1 VRQNILPYA
10 ETVTKTVVVRASIIA
25 LAPLVTVGTLALVFG
40 LSFGGGA
47 APLEL
52 IDPGAGVRWGLPLSM
67 LILRIASSV
76 MLGALL
82 LHAFAIPLRH
92 PVAERLSQIAS
103 GAAVVWVVA
112 SATTAFFTFLA
123 VYVEPVSLDD
133 RFGRLLTFFFA
144 QTEIGQA
151 WLWSTLFVGVASVL
165 VIVARSYPTIFL
177 TGLLGV
183 VALWPLAEQ
192 GHAAGTE
199 AHNQAVMASF
209 LHSVF
214 VAFWIGGVA
223 ALAMVWRMVNTD
235 RTVLQATLTRYSTIA
250 LVSAIVVAASGS
262 MNAWVRVGSVSGL
275 ASPYG
280 VLVVAKMVLLT
291 ILIGFGVVYR
301 AWLIRR
307 FTNDQASSAKTVL
320 GGVFVGELAIMG
332 LAIGM
337 AVALSRTPT
346 PVPDIPATN
355 RFGAT
360 PAEILTGKPLP
371 PEYDW
376 TKLFTVWEVDV
387 LWGLIGL
394 FTILFY
400 LQGSIRLAKRG
411 DHWPIGRTVSFVSG
425 MVLLIFSTSSGMAV
439 YGMYLFSVHMMGHML
454 LSMAIPVL
462 LVLGGPVT
470 LAARAIEARSDG
482 SWGAREWVMNTVH
495 SKYVETI
502 GHPLIAAPLF
512 AFSLIAFYYSPLF
525 EWALADHLGHHWM
538 VFHFV
543 ASGYIFAQ
551 MLVGVDPQR
560 HRPVYPIR
568 LIVVLAT
575 MAFHAFFG
583 LSLIMGTGLL
593 APEWYG
599 AMGREWGA
607 DPLSDQQTGGE
618 IAWSLG
624 EIPTLALAILIA
636 IGWSR
641 EGDRESKRLDRQA
654 DRDDDKAL
662 RDYNEMLQARARA
675 DRGPSR
681 R

>member
-1 VRQNILPYA
+1 MLVSRGVLTAILP
-10 ETVTKTVVVRASIIA
+10 
-25 LAPLVTVGTLALVFG
+25 LVIVGILALVLG
-40 LSFGGGA
+40 LAFGGGA

-52 IDPGAGVRWGLPLSM
+52 IDPGAAVRWGLPLSM
-67 LILRIASSV
+67 FVVRLASSLT
-76 MLGALL
+76 LGALL
-82 LHAFAIPLRH
+82 LVAFALPVTH
-92 PVAERLSQIAS
+92 PAAQRLLQVASVS
-103 GAAVVWVVA
+103 AVVWVVA
-112 SATTAFFTFLA
+112 SAVTAFLTFLA

-151 WLWSTLFVGVASVL
+151 WLWSIVFAGAVSV
-165 VIVARSYPTIFL
+165 VIIVARSYPSIFL
-177 TGLLGV
+177 TGVLAV

-192 GHAAGTE
+192 GHASGTE

-214 VAFWIGGVA
+214 VAFWIGGLI
-223 ALAMVWRMVNTD
+223 ALVIVWRGF
-235 RTVLQATLTRYSTIA
+235 RGERALLSSTLTRFSTIA

-262 MNAWVRVGSVSGL
+262 MNAWVRVGSMAGL
-275 ASPYG
+275 ASTYG
-280 VLVVAKMVLLT
+280 ILVMTKMVLLT
-291 ILIGFGVVYR
+291 VLITFGVFYR

-307 FTNDQASSAKTVL
+307 FVDEVTPSGGKTLV
-320 GGVFVGELAIMG
+320 GVFVGELAIMG
-332 LAIGM
+332 LALGF

-346 PVPDIPATN
+346 PVPDDPLVD

-360 PAEILTGKPLP
+360 PAEILTGRPLP
-371 PEYDW
+371 EEYVW
-376 TKLFTVWEVDV
+376 TKLFTVWEVDL
-387 LWGLIGL
+387 LWALIGV
-394 FTILFY
+394 FAIAFY
-400 LQGSIRLAKRG
+400 LMGVWRLVRRG
-411 DHWPIGRTVSFVSG
+411 DRWSVGRTVSFVSG
-425 MVLLIFSTSSGMAV
+425 MILLIFATSSGIAL
-439 YGMYLFSVHMMGHML
+439 YGYYLFSVHMMGHML
-454 LSMAIPVL
+454 LSMAVPVL

-470 LAARAIEARSDG
+470 LAARAIQARPDK
-482 SWGAREWVMNTVH
+482 SWGSREWILSTVQ

-512 AFSLIAFYYSPLF
+512 ALSLVAFYYSPIF
-525 EWALADHLGHHWM
+525 EWALESHLGHHWM

-543 ASGYIFAQ
+543 ASGYIFAL
-551 MLVGVDPQR
+551 MLVGVDPQP
-560 HRPVYPIR
+560 HRPSYPLR
-568 LIVVLAT
+568 LIIVLAT

-607 DPLSDQQTGGE
+607 DPLSDQHTGGE

-624 EIPTLALAILIA
+624 EIPTLVLAILIA
-636 IGWSR
+636 WGWSR

-654 DRDDDKAL
+654 DRDNDRAL
-662 RDYNEMLQARARA
+662 RDYNEMLRARA
-675 DRGPSR
+675 AREENSSR

>member
-1 VRQNILPYA
+1 MSQNFLPYA
-10 ETVTKTVVVRASIIA
+10 GSVSKTVVSRSIA
-25 LAPLVTVGTLALVFG
+25 VVFAPLLVVGLLAVVFG

-52 IDPGAGVRWGLPLSM
+52 IDPGAGVRWGLPISLF
-67 LILRIASSV
+67 ILRIASSV

-82 LHAFAIPLRH
+82 LQAFAIPLRH
-92 PVAERLSQIAS
+92 PVSERLSQIA
-103 GAAVVWVVA
+103 GVAAVVWVVA
-112 SATTAFFTFLA
+112 SAVTAFFTFLA

-144 QTEIGQA
+144 QTEIGRA
-151 WLWSTLFVGVASVL
+151 WLWSTLFVAIASVV
-165 VIVARSYPTIFL
+165 VIVARSYPTIFV
-177 TGLLGV
+177 TGVLGV

-209 LHSVF
+209 LHTVF
-214 VAFWIGGVA
+214 VAFWIGGLV
-223 ALAMVWRMVNTD
+223 ALALVWRMFAAD
-235 RTVLQATLTRYSTIA
+235 RTLLANTLTRYSTIA

-275 ASPYG
+275 ASTYG
-280 VLVVAKMVLLT
+280 VLVTVKMALLT

-307 FTNDQASSAKTVL
+307 HTQEGSSSRRAL
-320 GGVFVGELAIMG
+320 GGVFAGELGIMG
-332 LAIGM
+332 LAVGM
-337 AVALSRTPT
+337 AVALARTPT
-346 PVPDIPATN
+346 PVPDIPATD

-376 TKLFTVWEVDV
+376 TTLFTVWEVDL
-387 LWGLIGL
+387 LWSLIAV
-394 FTILFY
+394 FAIVFY
-400 LQGSIRLAKRG
+400 VQGAIRLSQRG
-411 DHWPIGRTVSFVSG
+411 DKWSMGRTISFVSG

-470 LAARAIEARSDG
+470 LAARAIRVRPDG
-482 SWGAREWVMNTVH
+482 SWGGREWVMHTVH
-495 SKYVETI
+495 SKYVEFI

-512 AFSLIAFYYSPLF
+512 AGSLIVFYYSPLF

-538 VFHFV
+538 VFHFL

-551 MLVGVDPQR
+551 MLIGVDPQP

-654 DRDDDKAL
+654 DRDDDLAL
-662 RDYNEMLQARARA
+662 RQYNDMLEARASTDQRS
-675 DRGPSR
+675 SR

>member
-1 VRQNILPYA
+1 VS
-10 ETVTKTVVVRASIIA
+10 KTLVLRSSVIA
-25 LAPLVTVGTLALVFG
+25 LAPLVAVGTLAVLFG
-40 LSFGGGA
+40 LNFGGGA

-67 LILRIASSV
+67 FVLRIASSL

-82 LHAFAIPLRH
+82 VQAFAIPLRH
-92 PVAERLSQIAS
+92 PVSEKLSTIAS

-112 SATTAFFTFLA
+112 SAVTAFFTFLA
-123 VYVEPVSLDD
+123 VYVEPVSFDD

-151 WLWSTLFVGVASVL
+151 WLWSTLLAGVASVV
-165 VIVARSYPTIFL
+165 VIVARSYPALFV

-183 VALWPLAEQ
+183 MALWPLAEQ

-214 VAFWIGGVA
+214 VAFWIGGLA
-223 ALAMVWRMVNTD
+223 ALAMVWRMVSSD
-235 RTVLQATLTRYSTIA
+235 RAFLSSTLTRYSSIA
-250 LVSAIVVAASGS
+250 LVSAVVVGASGS
-262 MNAWVRVGSVSGL
+262 MNAWVRVGDVSGL
-275 ASPYG
+275 ASTYG
-280 VLVVAKMVLLT
+280 VLVMVKMVLLT
-291 ILIGFGVVYR
+291 ILIGFGVAYR

-307 FTNDQASSAKTVL
+307 FTDNTDRSSQKAL

-332 LAIGM
+332 TAVGM

-346 PVPDIPATN
+346 PTPDVPALD

-376 TKLFTVWEVDV
+376 TKLFTVWEIDL
-387 LWGLIGL
+387 LWGLIGI
-394 FTILFY
+394 FTIVFY
-400 LQGSIRLAKRG
+400 LQGAIRLAKRG
-411 DHWPIGRTVSFVSG
+411 DKWPIGRTISFVSG
-425 MVLLIFSTSSGMAV
+425 MLLLIFSTSSGMAV

-462 LVLGGPVT
+462 LVLGGPIT
-470 LAARAIEARSDG
+470 LAARAIAVRSDG
-482 SWGAREWVMNTVH
+482 SWGTREWVMNTVH

-512 AFSLIAFYYSPLF
+512 AFSLIVFYYSPIF

-551 MLVGVDPQR
+551 MLVGVDPQP

-624 EIPTLALAILIA
+624 EIPTLALAVLIA

-662 RDYNEMLQARARA
+662 REYNDMLQARAEA
-675 DRGPSR
+675 DKRPSR

>member
-1 VRQNILPYA
+1 VS
-10 ETVTKTVVVRASIIA
+10 KTVVSRSIVIA
-25 LAPLVTVGTLALVFG
+25 LAPLVAVGIVAVVLG
-40 LSFGGGA
+40 LRIGGGA
-47 APLEL
+47 APLDL
-52 IDPGAGVRWGLPLSM
+52 IDPGAAVRWGLPLSM
-67 LILRIASSV
+67 FVLRVASSV

-82 LHAFAIPLRH
+82 LQAFAIPLRH
-92 PVAERLSQIAS
+92 RVSEKLSAIAS

-112 SATTAFFTFLA
+112 SAVTAFLTFLA
-123 VYVEPVSLDD
+123 VYVEPVTLDD

-183 VALWPLAEQ
+183 MALWPLAEQ
-192 GHAAGTE
+192 GHAAGSE

-214 VAFWIGGVA
+214 VAFWIGGLA
-223 ALAMVWRMVNTD
+223 ALAMVWRMVGQD
-235 RTVLQATLTRYSTIA
+235 RNLLQATLTRYSSIA

-275 ASPYG
+275 ASAYG
-280 VLVVAKMVLLT
+280 VLVIVKVSLLT

-307 FTNDQASSAKTVL
+307 FTESKDVSPRSVL
-320 GGVFVGELAIMG
+320 GRVFAGELAIMG

-337 AVALSRTPT
+337 AVALARTPT
-346 PVPDIPATN
+346 PVPDIPATDQ
-355 RFGAT
+355 FGAT

-376 TKLFTVWEVDV
+376 TKLFTVWEVDL
-387 LWGLIGL
+387 LWALIGL
-394 FTILFY
+394 FTIVFY
-400 LQGSIRLAKRG
+400 LQGASRLARRG
-411 DHWPIGRTVSFVSG
+411 DKWPMGRTISFVSG

-439 YGMYLFSVHMMGHML
+439 YGMYLFSIHMLGHML

-470 LAARAIEARSDG
+470 LAARAIQVRPDG
-482 SWGAREWVMNTVH
+482 SWGAREWVLTTVH

-512 AFSLIAFYYSPLF
+512 AVSLIVFYYSPLF

-538 VFHFV
+538 VFHFL

-551 MLVGVDPQR
+551 MLIGVDPQP

-607 DPLSDQQTGGE
+607 DPLSDQQAGGE
-618 IAWSLG
+618 IAWGLG

-641 EGDRESKRLDRQA
+641 EGDRESKRVDRQA
-654 DRDDDKAL
+654 DRDDDRAL
-662 RDYNEMLQARARA
+662 RDYNDMLQARAQA
-675 DRGPSR
+675 DKRPSR

>member
-1 VRQNILPYA
+1 MSRG
-10 ETVTKTVVVRASIIA
+10 VVIA
-25 LAPLVTVGTLALVFG
+25 LAPLVVVGVLAVLLG
-40 LSFGGGA
+40 LSYGGGA

-52 IDPGAGVRWGLPLSM
+52 IDPGAAVRWGLPLSM
-67 LILRIASSV
+67 FVLRIASSL

-82 LHAFAIPLRH
+82 LQAFAIPLKH
-92 PVAERLSQIAS
+92 PVSDKLSAIAS

-112 SATTAFFTFLA
+112 SAATAFFTFLA

-133 RFGRLLTFFFA
+133 RFGRLLTLFFA

-151 WLWSTLFVGVASVL
+151 WLWSTLFVGVASVV
-165 VIVARSYPTIFL
+165 VIVARSYPTVFV

-214 VAFWIGGVA
+214 VAFWIGGLL
-223 ALAMVWRMVNTD
+223 ALAMVWRMVSSDKT
-235 RTVLQATLTRYSTIA
+235 LLASTLTRYSSIA
-250 LVSAIVVAASGS
+250 LVSAVVVAVSGS
-262 MNAWVRVGSVSGL
+262 MNAWVRIGSVAGL
-275 ASPYG
+275 SSAYG
-280 VLVVAKMVLLT
+280 VLVIVKMALLT

-307 FTNDQASSAKTVL
+307 FTGNPRGSSKTIL
-320 GGVFVGELAIMG
+320 GGVFTGELAIMG
-332 LAIGM
+332 FAVGM
-337 AVALSRTPT
+337 AVALARTPT
-346 PVPDIPATN
+346 PVPDIPAMD

-371 PEYDW
+371 AEYDW
-376 TKLFTVWEVDV
+376 TKLFTVWEVDL
-387 LWGLIGL
+387 LWALIGI
-394 FTILFY
+394 FTIAFY
-400 LQGSIRLAKRG
+400 LQGAIRLAKRG
-411 DHWPIGRTVSFVSG
+411 DKWPIGRTVSFVSG
-425 MVLLIFSTSSGMAV
+425 MLLLIFATSSGLAV

-470 LAARAIEARSDG
+470 LAARAIQVRPDG

-512 AFSLIAFYYSPLF
+512 AFSLIVFYYSPIF

-551 MLVGVDPQR
+551 MLVGVDPQP

-607 DPLSDQQTGGE
+607 DPLADQQTGGE

-624 EIPTLALAILIA
+624 EIPTLALAVLIA

-654 DRDDDKAL
+654 DRDDNKAL
-662 RDYNEMLQARARA
+662 REYNEMLQARATA
-675 DRGPSR
+675 DKRPSR

>member
-1 VRQNILPYA
+1 MS
-10 ETVTKTVVVRASIIA
+10 KTLVSRSIVVA
-25 LAPLVTVGTLALVFG
+25 LAPLAVFGILALLLG

-52 IDPGAGVRWGLPLSM
+52 IDPGASVRWGLPLSM
-67 LILRIASSV
+67 FVLRIASSL

-82 LHAFAIPLRH
+82 LQAFAIPLRH
-92 PVAERLSQIAS
+92 PVSEKLTTIAS
-103 GAAVVWVVA
+103 AAAVVWVVA
-112 SATTAFFTFLA
+112 SAATAFFTFLA

-151 WLWSTLFVGVASVL
+151 WFWSTLFVGVASVV
-165 VIVARSYPTIFL
+165 VIVARSYPTMFL

-183 VALWPLAEQ
+183 IALWPLAEQ

-214 VAFWIGGVA
+214 VAFWIGGLA
-223 ALAMVWRMVNTD
+223 ALAMVWRMVSSDKTLLS
-235 RTVLQATLTRYSTIA
+235 TALTRYSSIA

-275 ASPYG
+275 ASEYG
-280 VLVVAKMVLLT
+280 VLVMVKMALLT

-307 FTNDQASSAKTVL
+307 FTDNPNGSSKSVL
-320 GGVFVGELAIMG
+320 GGVFAGELFIMG
-332 LAIGM
+332 LAVGM
-337 AVALSRTPT
+337 AVALARTPT
-346 PVPDIPATN
+346 PVPDIPALD

-376 TKLFTVWEVDV
+376 TKLFTVWEVDL

-394 FTILFY
+394 FTIAFY
-400 LQGSIRLAKRG
+400 LQGAVRLAKRG
-411 DHWPIGRTVSFVSG
+411 DKWPVGRTISFVSG
-425 MVLLIFSTSSGMAV
+425 MLLLIFSTSSGMAV

-470 LAARAIEARSDG
+470 LAARAIQVRPDG

-512 AFSLIAFYYSPLF
+512 AFSLIVFYYSPIF

-551 MLVGVDPQR
+551 MLVGVDPQP
-560 HRPVYPIR
+560 HRPAYPIR

-624 EIPTLALAILIA
+624 EIPTLALAVLIA

-662 RDYNEMLQARARA
+662 REYNEMLQARAEA
-675 DRGPSR
+675 DKRPSR

>member
-1 VRQNILPYA
+1 MSRSIA
-10 ETVTKTVVVRASIIA
+10 TVV
-25 LAPLVTVGTLALVFG
+25 APLVVVGVLAVSLG

-52 IDPGAGVRWGLPLSM
+52 IDPGAVVRWGLPLSM
-67 LILRIASSV
+67 FVLRIASS
-76 MLGALL
+76 LTIGALL
-82 LHAFAIPLRH
+82 LVAFAIPLSH
-92 PVAERLSQIAS
+92 PVSERMGQLAS
-103 GAAVVWVVA
+103 GAAAVWVVA
-112 SATTAFFTFLA
+112 SAVTAFLTFLA
-123 VYVEPVSLDD
+123 VYVEPVVLDD

-151 WLWSTLFVGVASVL
+151 WLWSTLFAGIASIL
-165 VIVARSYPTIFL
+165 VIVARSYSTIFL
-177 TGLLGV
+177 TGLFAV
-183 VALWPLAEQ
+183 MALWPLAEQ

-214 VAFWIGGVA
+214 VAFWLGGLA
-223 ALAMVWRMVNTD
+223 ALAIVWRMFASD
-235 RTVLQATLTRYSTIA
+235 KRLLSPALTRYSSIA

-262 MNAWVRVGSVSGL
+262 MNAWVRVGSLEGL
-275 ASPYG
+275 ASAYG
-280 VLVVAKMVLLT
+280 VLVIVKMVLLT

-301 AWLIRR
+301 AFLIRR
-307 FTNDQASSAKTVL
+307 FTDGPNASPRKVL
-320 GGVFVGELAIMG
+320 GGVFAGELTIMG
-332 LAIGM
+332 FAVGM
-337 AVALSRTPT
+337 AVALARTPT
-346 PVPDIPATN
+346 PTPDIPAVD

-371 PEYDW
+371 AEYDW
-376 TKLFTVWEVDV
+376 TKLFTVWEVDL
-387 LWGLIGL
+387 LWSLIAI
-394 FTILFY
+394 FTIVFY
-400 LQGSIRLAKRG
+400 LQGALRLAKRG
-411 DHWPIGRTVSFVSG
+411 DRWPIGRTISFVSG
-425 MVLLIFSTSSGMAV
+425 MVLLMFATSSGMAV
-439 YGMYLFSVHMMGHML
+439 YGLYLFSVHMLGHML

-470 LAARAIEARSDG
+470 LAARAIHSRSDD
-482 SWGAREWVMNTVH
+482 SWGAREWVLHTVH
-495 SKYVETI
+495 SRYVETI

-512 AFSLIAFYYSPLF
+512 AVSLIVFYYSPIF
-525 EWALADHLGHHWM
+525 EWSLADHLGHHWM
-538 VFHFV
+538 VFHFL

-551 MLVGVDPQR
+551 MLIGVDPQP

-593 APEWYG
+593 APEWFG

-607 DPLSDQQTGGE
+607 DPLSDQQAGGE
-618 IAWSLG
+618 IAWGLG
-624 EIPTLALAILIA
+624 EIPTLALAVLIA
-636 IGWSR
+636 LGWSR

-654 DRDDDKAL
+654 DRDDDRAL

-675 DRGPSR
+675 SDRTSR

>member
-1 VRQNILPYA
+1 V
-10 ETVTKTVVVRASIIA
+10 S
-25 LAPLVTVGTLALVFG
+25 
-40 LSFGGGA
+40 
-47 APLEL
+47 
-52 IDPGAGVRWGLPLSM
+52 
-67 LILRIASSV
+67 
-76 MLGALL
+76 
-82 LHAFAIPLRH
+82 
-92 PVAERLSQIAS
+92 ERLSQIA
-103 GAAVVWVVA
+103 GVAAVVWVVA
-112 SATTAFFTFLA
+112 SAVTAFFTFLA

-151 WLWSTLFVGVASVL
+151 WLWSTLFVAIASV
-165 VIVARSYPTIFL
+165 VVVVARSYPTIFL
-177 TGLLGV
+177 TGVLGV

-209 LHSVF
+209 LHTVF
-214 VAFWIGGVA
+214 VAFWIGGLV
-223 ALAMVWRMVNTD
+223 ALALVWRMVGAD
-235 RTVLQATLTRYSTIA
+235 RTLLANALTRYSTIA
-250 LVSAIVVAASGS
+250 LISAIVVAASGS

-275 ASPYG
+275 ASTYG
-280 VLVVAKMVLLT
+280 VLVTVKMALLT

-307 FTNDQASSAKTVL
+307 YTREESSSRGAL
-320 GGVFVGELAIMG
+320 GGVFVGELGIMG
-332 LAIGM
+332 IAVGM
-337 AVALSRTPT
+337 AVALARTPT
-346 PVPDIPATN
+346 PVPDIPATD

-376 TKLFTVWEVDV
+376 TKLFTVWEVDL
-387 LWGLIGL
+387 LWSLIAV
-394 FTILFY
+394 FAIVFY
-400 LQGSIRLAKRG
+400 VHGAIRLSRRG
-411 DHWPIGRTVSFVSG
+411 DKWSMGRTMSFVSG

-454 LSMAIPVL
+454 LSMAVPVL

-470 LAARAIEARSDG
+470 LAARAIRARPDS
-482 SWGAREWVMNTVH
+482 SWGGREWVMHTVH
-495 SKYVETI
+495 SKYVELI

-512 AFSLIAFYYSPLF
+512 AGSLIVFYYSPLF

-538 VFHFV
+538 VFHFL

-551 MLVGVDPQR
+551 MLIGVDPQP

-607 DPLSDQQTGGE
+607 DPLADQQTGGE

-624 EIPTLALAILIA
+624 EIPTLALAVLIA

-654 DRDDDKAL
+654 DRDDNLAL
-662 RDYNEMLQARARA
+662 RQYNDMLEARASA
-675 DRGPSR
+675 DQRSSR

>member
-1 VRQNILPYA
+1 MS
-10 ETVTKTVVVRASIIA
+10 KTLVSRSVVIA
-25 LAPLVTVGTLALVFG
+25 LTPLAVFGVLALLFG

-52 IDPGAGVRWGLPLSM
+52 IDPGAAVRWGLPLSM
-67 LILRIASSV
+67 FVLRIASSL

-82 LHAFAIPLRH
+82 LQAFAIPLRH
-92 PVAERLSQIAS
+92 PVSEKLTTIAS

-112 SATTAFFTFLA
+112 SAGTAFFTFLA

-151 WLWSTLFVGVASVL
+151 WMWSTVFVGVASVL

-183 VALWPLAEQ
+183 IALWPLAEQ

-214 VAFWIGGVA
+214 VAFWIGGLA
-223 ALAMVWRMVNTD
+223 ALAMVWWMVRSDKTLLS
-235 RTVLQATLTRYSTIA
+235 TTLTRYSSIA

-275 ASPYG
+275 ASEYG
-280 VLVVAKMVLLT
+280 VLVMVKMALLT
-291 ILIGFGVVYR
+291 ILIALGVVYR

-307 FTNDQASSAKTVL
+307 FTENLNGSAKSVL
-320 GGVFVGELAIMG
+320 GGVFAGELAIMG
-332 LAIGM
+332 LAMGM
-337 AVALSRTPT
+337 AVALARTPT
-346 PVPDIPATN
+346 PVLDIPALD

-376 TKLFTVWEVDV
+376 TKLFTVWEVDL

-394 FTILFY
+394 FTIVFY
-400 LQGSIRLAKRG
+400 LQGAIRLSQRG
-411 DHWPIGRTVSFVSG
+411 DKWPIGRTISFVFG
-425 MVLLIFSTSSGMAV
+425 MLLLIFSTSSGMAV

-470 LAARAIEARSDG
+470 LAARAIQVRPDG
-482 SWGAREWVMNTVH
+482 SWGSREWVMNTVH

-512 AFSLIAFYYSPLF
+512 AFSLIVFYYSPIF

-551 MLVGVDPQR
+551 MLVGVDPQP
-560 HRPVYPIR
+560 HRPAYPIR

-624 EIPTLALAILIA
+624 EIPTLALAVLIA

-662 RDYNEMLQARARA
+662 REYNEMLQARAAA
-675 DRGPSR
+675 DKRPSR